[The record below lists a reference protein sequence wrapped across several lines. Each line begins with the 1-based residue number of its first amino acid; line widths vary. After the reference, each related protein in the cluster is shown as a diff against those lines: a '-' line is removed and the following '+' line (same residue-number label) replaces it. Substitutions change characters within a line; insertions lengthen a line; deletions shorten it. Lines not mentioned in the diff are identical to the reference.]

1 MEFFTKDAPEFDAT
15 DVETNKVM
23 AALSYWL
30 FFLPLVTCPK
40 SEFGKHNANQSLMML
55 IISIVLNV
63 VFAVLTRIPALGWLF
78 FLVQGLV
85 GLVLLAMYVI
95 CLVLTI
101 QGKGVKLPFIG
112 DVKVFK

>member
-55 IISIVLNV
+55 IIGIVLNV
-63 VFAVLTRIPALGWLF
+63 VFTILVMIPALGVIF
-78 FLVQGLV
+78 RLVQGLI
-85 GLVLLAMYVI
+85 GLVLFAIYVI
-95 CLVLTI
+95 SFVLTI